1 LACIAIPRQLAVVA
15 IRGFP
20 RRFFLPDSEPFE
32 LWAAENLAVYSRL
45 ALDNL
50 DQLAAHHRAEADH
63 VAA

>member
-1 LACIAIPRQLAVVA
+1 MERFASFLAD
-15 IRGFP
+15 
-20 RRFFLPDSEPFE
+20 FFLPDSEPLE